1 MNTNYWIGVVSEQH
15 VLKRRCRRF
24 CTAVPWKK
32 SPARQNERGR
42 LADLLF
48 SERRISRRQTAAKLY
63 CDRQSKKRKHLS
75 VSNGSEFYSIPIR
88 YRLLSMP

>member
-15 VLKRRCRRF
+15 VLKGAAGGFAQLCHGKKAPLAKMKEGDWLIYYSPRDAYPDGKLLRSF
-24 CTAVPWKK
+24 TAIGKVK
-32 SPARQNERGR
+32 
-42 LADLLF
+42 
-48 SERRISRRQTAAKLY
+48 
-63 CDRQSKKRKHLS
+63 KHLS